1 MQNVATIRMLHDFTI
16 ENAMTTAQQY
26 VYTNDDF

>member
-1 MQNVATIRMLHDFTI
+1 MQNVATIRMLHDCTV
-16 ENAMTTAQQY
+16 ENAMILAQQY

>member
-1 MQNVATIRMLHDFTI
+1 MLHDCTV
-16 ENAMTTAQQY
+16 ENAMTPVQQY